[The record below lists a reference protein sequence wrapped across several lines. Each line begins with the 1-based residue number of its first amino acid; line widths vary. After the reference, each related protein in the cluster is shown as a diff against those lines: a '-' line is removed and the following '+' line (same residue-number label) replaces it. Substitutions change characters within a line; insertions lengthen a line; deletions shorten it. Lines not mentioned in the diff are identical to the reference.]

1 MKKRKSLGFE
11 RLENRRLL
19 AADLGCDMAQ
29 MIDVQPEVEA
39 CIVAPEIAEDA
50 ANDTTFD
57 LGDVDSVAGGTG
69 NEPAAESAATID
81 GVDAQLDL
89 ADGMDGF
96 FGTLNAENNS
106 DTLSFTPSAD
116 GLVEVVVAS
125 SFGDA
130 STQLEIRDDSG
141 NLITASETE
150 GLDGFQTVSFA
161 GNAGQVYEL
170 KISTDAG
177 VSGGFQVTVGV
188 EPNASSDTV
197 GDNLSAE
204 EVDSAVDNE
213 SDDELEQET
222 DSSDDS
228 ELAPEADIESPVDGI
243 VEDDS
248 TAIADPVVDDSAQDI
263 DEGTN
268 EGTNDEIN
276 DEIGENIDEEFEV
289 TEDATNETAE
299 DEITDV
305 IADEPSDD
313 FAENVTDE
321 TSDDLTDEVSNDQ
334 ETLARIIDSVVDTI
348 VDEFKEAGFDV
359 GEFDFDF
366 QLELPP
372 SDPASDEATAENL
385 VDQQE
390 TIEEIANDDVVV
402 TEDAIATDETTA
414 DETTAG
420 EIAADETSADEA
432 SADETSTEEGTESEE
447 ETDLAAE
454 AEQQPADQPADEI
467 VEEVT
472 ELNFV
477 GGSAELTGEL
487 ETVDDTDI
495 FKITAEADGRVTLF
509 VEEPSG
515 ENDLNIAVVD
525 SEGNPVVD
533 GATNEAVQIGFEAV
547 AGAEYFVTIG
557 SDADQFGTYSILAE
571 APVASSQTADA
582 EIDEDSTDSDDGAG
596 LTDIA
601 ATPTTPADDSN
612 SVESESSEQV
622 ALDDYFSEGDFE
634 WEFSFDGEQFSG
646 RLSRG

>member
-1 MKKRKSLGFE
+1 MKKRKSLSFE

-39 CIVAPEIAEDA
+39 CIVAPDIAEDA
-50 ANDTTFD
+50 ANDTVFD
-57 LGDVDSVAGGTG
+57 LSDVDNVAGGAE
-69 NEPAAESAATID
+69 NESVAEPAETID
-81 GVDAQLDL
+81 EVDAQLDL

-96 FGTLNAENNS
+96 FGTLNAENSS

-161 GNAGQVYEL
+161 GNADQVYEL

-177 VSGGFQVTVGV
+177 VSGSFQVTVGV
-188 EPNASSDTV
+188 EPNDSNDSSDTV
-197 GDNLSAE
+197 DDDVLAE
-204 EVDSAVDNE
+204 DGASDLDNE
-213 SDDELEQET
+213 PDDELELEA
-222 DSSDDS
+222 DPSDDS
-228 ELAPEADIESPVDGI
+228 ELDPEADIESPVDGI
-243 VEDDS
+243 SEDDS
-248 TAIADPVVDDSAQDI
+248 IAIDDPVVDDSEDSNL
-263 DEGTN
+263 DEDLDGN
-268 EGTNDEIN
+268 E
-276 DEIGENIDEEFEV
+276 EEFEV

-299 DEITDV
+299 EEIADA
-305 IADEPSDD
+305 ADEPSDD

-321 TSDDLTDEVSNDQ
+321 ASDDLTDNVLTDQ
-334 ETLARIIDSVVDTI
+334 EKLTRIIDSVVDTI
-348 VDEFKEAGFDV
+348 VDEFQDAGYDV
-359 GEFDFDF
+359 GDFDFDF

-372 SDPASDEATAENL
+372 SDPANDEATAENV
-385 VDQQE
+385 VDEQE
-390 TIEEIANDDVVV
+390 TIDELATDDIVVTDDVVV
-402 TEDAIATDETTA
+402 TDETT
-414 DETTAG
+414 T
-420 EIAADETSADEA
+420 
-432 SADETSTEEGTESEE
+432 DETSTDEETESEE
-447 ETDLAAE
+447 ETEQAAE
-454 AEQQPADQPADEI
+454 EEQQPADQPVDEI
-467 VEEVT
+467 TDDVT

-477 GGSAELTGEL
+477 DGSAELTGEL
-487 ETVDDTDI
+487 ETVDDTDV
-495 FKITAEADGRVTLF
+495 FQITAEADGRVTLF

-515 ENDLNIAVVD
+515 ENDLNITVVD
-525 SEGNPVVD
+525 SDGNAVVD

-582 EIDEDSTDSDDGAG
+582 DAEIDEESTDSDDGAG
-596 LTDIA
+596 LTDI

-622 ALDDYFSEGDFE
+622 ALDDFFSEGDFE

>member
-1 MKKRKSLGFE
+1 
-11 RLENRRLL
+11 
-19 AADLGCDMAQ
+19 MAP
-29 MIDVQPEVEA
+29 D
-39 CIVAPEIAEDA
+39 IAEDA
-50 ANDTTFD
+50 ANDTVFD
-57 LGDVDSVAGGTG
+57 LSDVDNVAGGAE
-69 NEPAAESAATID
+69 NESVAEPAETID
-81 GVDAQLDL
+81 EVDAQLDL

-96 FGTLNAENNS
+96 FGTLNAENSS

-161 GNAGQVYEL
+161 GNADQVYEL

-177 VSGGFQVTVGV
+177 VSGSFQVTVGV
-188 EPNASSDTV
+188 EPNDSNDSSDTV
-197 GDNLSAE
+197 DDDVLAE
-204 EVDSAVDNE
+204 DGASDLDNE
-213 SDDELEQET
+213 PDDELELEA
-222 DSSDDS
+222 DPSDDS
-228 ELAPEADIESPVDGI
+228 ELDPEADIESPVDGI
-243 VEDDS
+243 SEDDS
-248 TAIADPVVDDSAQDI
+248 IAIDDPVVDDSEDSNL
-263 DEGTN
+263 DEDLDGN
-268 EGTNDEIN
+268 E
-276 DEIGENIDEEFEV
+276 EEFEV

-299 DEITDV
+299 EEIADA
-305 IADEPSDD
+305 ADEPSDD

-321 TSDDLTDEVSNDQ
+321 ASDDLTDNVLTDQ
-334 ETLARIIDSVVDTI
+334 EKLTRIINSVVDTI
-348 VDEFKEAGFDV
+348 VDEFQDAGYDV
-359 GEFDFDF
+359 GDFDFDF

-372 SDPASDEATAENL
+372 SDPANDEATAENV
-385 VDQQE
+385 VDEQE
-390 TIEEIANDDVVV
+390 TIDELATDDIVVTDDVVV
-402 TEDAIATDETTA
+402 TDETT
-414 DETTAG
+414 T
-420 EIAADETSADEA
+420 
-432 SADETSTEEGTESEE
+432 DETSTDEETESEE
-447 ETDLAAE
+447 ETEQAAE
-454 AEQQPADQPADEI
+454 EEQQPADQPVDEI
-467 VEEVT
+467 TDDVT

-477 GGSAELTGEL
+477 DGSAELTGEL
-487 ETVDDTDI
+487 ETVDDTDV
-495 FKITAEADGRVTLF
+495 FQITAEADGRVTLF

-515 ENDLNIAVVD
+515 ENDLNITVVD
-525 SEGNPVVD
+525 SDGNAVVD

-582 EIDEDSTDSDDGAG
+582 DAEIDEESTDSDDGAG
-596 LTDIA
+596 LTDI

-622 ALDDYFSEGDFE
+622 ALDDFFSEGDFE

>member
-1 MKKRKSLGFE
+1 MKKRKSLSFE

-39 CIVAPEIAEDA
+39 CIVAPDIAEDA
-50 ANDTTFD
+50 ANDTVFD
-57 LGDVDSVAGGTG
+57 LSDVDNVAGGAE
-69 NEPAAESAATID
+69 NESVAEPAETID
-81 GVDAQLDL
+81 EVDAQLDL

-96 FGTLNAENNS
+96 FGTLNAENSS

-161 GNAGQVYEL
+161 GNADQVYEL

-177 VSGGFQVTVGV
+177 VSGSFQVTVGV
-188 EPNASSDTV
+188 EPNDSNDSSDTV
-197 GDNLSAE
+197 DDDVLAE
-204 EVDSAVDNE
+204 DGASDLDNE
-213 SDDELEQET
+213 PDDELELEA
-222 DSSDDS
+222 DPSDDS
-228 ELAPEADIESPVDGI
+228 ELDPEADIESPVDGI
-243 VEDDS
+243 SEDDS
-248 TAIADPVVDDSAQDI
+248 IAIDDPVVDDSEDSNL
-263 DEGTN
+263 DEDLDGN
-268 EGTNDEIN
+268 E
-276 DEIGENIDEEFEV
+276 EEFEV

-299 DEITDV
+299 EEIADA
-305 IADEPSDD
+305 ADEPSDD

-321 TSDDLTDEVSNDQ
+321 ASDDLTDNVLTDQ
-334 ETLARIIDSVVDTI
+334 EKLTRIIDSVVDTI
-348 VDEFKEAGFDV
+348 VDEFQDAGYDV
-359 GEFDFDF
+359 GDFDFDF

-372 SDPASDEATAENL
+372 SDPANDEATAENV
-385 VDQQE
+385 VDEQE
-390 TIEEIANDDVVV
+390 TIDELATDDIVVTDDVVV
-402 TEDAIATDETTA
+402 TDETT
-414 DETTAG
+414 T
-420 EIAADETSADEA
+420 
-432 SADETSTEEGTESEE
+432 DETSTDEETESEE
-447 ETDLAAE
+447 ETEQAAE
-454 AEQQPADQPADEI
+454 EEQQPADQPVDEI
-467 VEEVT
+467 TDDVT

-477 GGSAELTGEL
+477 DGSAELTGEL
-487 ETVDDTDI
+487 ETVDDTDV
-495 FKITAEADGRVTLF
+495 FQITAEADGRVTLF

-515 ENDLNIAVVD
+515 ENDLNITVVD
-525 SEGNPVVD
+525 SDGNAVVD

-582 EIDEDSTDSDDGAG
+582 DAEIDEESTDSDDGAG
-596 LTDIA
+596 LTDI

-612 SVESESSEQV
+612 SVESEASEQV
-622 ALDDYFSEGDFE
+622 ALDDFFSEGDFE